1 MRPPSMISRC
11 QRLPLCPTLETGVH
25 ETYRPMASN
34 QRAMPSTRGEGHGM
48 RCRKRILAGAMLAL
62 LPLLASTAAN
72 AQKQGGTLRIFH
84 RDSPANM
91 SIHEEGTISVVAPMM
106 PIFNNLVLFN
116 QHEKQ
121 NRLDDIVPDLAD
133 SWSWSEDGKDLTFK
147 LHQGVKWH
155 DGKPFTAADV
165 KCTWDLLQNKATEK
179 LRLNAREAWWAN
191 LDNVTADN
199 DYQATFHLKRPQPAF
214 IAFLAS
220 GFTPVYP
227 CHVSPAQMRQHPIGT
242 GPFKFVE
249 YKPSQSIKVVK
260 NPDYWKKG
268 LPYLDAIEWTII
280 PNRSTQMLAFVAG
293 QFDMT
298 FPYEVTAANMKDI
311 KSQMPNAICEIAP
324 TNFAPNL
331 LMNRKPPFDN
341 PELRKAVAMTIDHQA
356 FVDILGEGNGDV
368 GTAVQP
374 GPEGQWA
381 MPKEMREQ
389 LPGYAPDVAK
399 SREEARKIMQSLG
412 YGPDK
417 HLDVQDR
424 RAQPAGLSRRRLAG
438 DRPAEADLYR
448 RRARTGRNRELAAAA
463 GPLGFR
469 PGAECGGRRHRRPG
483 PDLLRELRLQI
494 EPQLHAL
501 LRSRD
506 REDDRPAVDGARS
519 GEAQEARLGDRQQV
533 AAGGGAADRVL
544 PAQGDLLAAR
554 GQGAERHG
562 QQLLQRLALRGCLA
576 RQIVRARPRGD
587 RVTVKGQQPTE
598 CRSVQL
604 RAASGRSYS
613 RRNG

>member
-1 MRPPSMISRC
+1 M
-11 QRLPLCPTLETGVH
+11 
-25 ETYRPMASN
+25 SN
-34 QRAMPSTRGEGHGM
+34 APGTCCRTR
-48 RCRKRILAGAMLAL
+48 R
-62 LPLLASTAAN
+62 
-72 AQKQGGTLRIFH
+72 Q
-84 RDSPANM
+84 
-91 SIHEEGTISVVAPMM
+91 
-106 PIFNNLVLFN
+106 
-116 QHEKQ
+116 
-121 NRLDDIVPDLAD
+121 
-133 SWSWSEDGKDLTFK
+133 
-147 LHQGVKWH
+147 
-155 DGKPFTAADV
+155 
-165 KCTWDLLQNKATEK
+165 EK

-199 DYQATFHLKRPQPAF
+199 DYQATFHMKRPQPAF
-214 IAFLAS
+214 LAFLAS

-249 YKPSQSIKVVK
+249 YKPNQSIKVAK

-298 FPYEVTAANMKDI
+298 FPYEVTAPNMKDI

-331 LMNRKPPFDN
+331 LVNRKPPFDN
-341 PELRKAVAMTIDHQA
+341 PELRKAVAMTIDHKA

-417 HLDVQDR
+417 HLAFKIAARNLPDYRDAASLVIDQLKQIYID
-424 RAQPAGLSRRRLAG
+424 
-438 DRPAEADLYR
+438 AELELVETANWLPTAD
-448 RRARTGRNRELAAAA
+448 
-463 GPLGFR
+463 PLGFR
-469 PGAECGGRRHRRPG
+469 PGAERGGRRHRRPG

-506 REDDRPAVDGARS
+506 REDDRPAVDGTRS
-519 GEAQEARLGDRQQV
+519 GEAQEARLGDRRQV
-533 AAGGGAADRVL
+533 AAR
-544 PAQGDLLAAR
+544 R
-554 GQGAERHG
+554 W
-562 QQLLQRLALRGCLA
+562 C
-576 RQIVRARPRGD
+576 
-587 RVTVKGQQPTE
+587 
-598 CRSVQL
+598 
-604 RAASGRSYS
+604 GRSSSTCARRPAGGPRS
-613 RRNG
+613 RG

>member
-1 MRPPSMISRC
+1 
-11 QRLPLCPTLETGVH
+11 
-25 ETYRPMASN
+25 
-34 QRAMPSTRGEGHGM
+34 M
-48 RCRKRILAGAMLAL
+48 RCRKRILTGAMLAL

-91 SIHEEGTISVVAPMM
+91 SIHEEGTISVVAPIM

-121 NRLDDIVPDLAD
+121 NRLDNIVPDLAD

-165 KCTWDLLQNKATEK
+165 KCTWDLLQNKAPEK

-214 IAFLAS
+214 LAFLAS

-249 YKPSQSIKVVK
+249 YKPNQSIKVAK

-311 KSQMPNAICEIAP
+311 KSQMPEC
-324 TNFAPNL
+324 
-331 LMNRKPPFDN
+331 D
-341 PELRKAVAMTIDHQA
+341 LRDRADQFRAEPADDAQA
-356 FVDILGEGNGDV
+356 AFR
-368 GTAVQP
+368 QP
-374 GPEGQWA
+374 GA
-381 MPKEMREQ
+381 
-389 LPGYAPDVAK
+389 
-399 SREEARKIMQSLG
+399 
-412 YGPDK
+412 
-417 HLDVQDR
+417 
-424 RAQPAGLSRRRLAG
+424 AQGG
-438 DRPAEADLYR
+438 GDDDRPQGLCRHPR
-448 RRARTGRNRELAAAA
+448 RGQRR
-463 GPLGFR
+463 
-469 PGAECGGRRHRRPG
+469 CRHRRAAGARRAMGDAEGNARDSCRATP
-483 PDLLRELRLQI
+483 PTSPNRAKKPARSCSRL
-494 EPQLHAL
+494 ATARTSTS
-501 LRSRD
+501 RSRS
-506 REDDRPAVDGARS
+506 P
-519 GEAQEARLGDRQQV
+519 
-533 AAGGGAADRVL
+533 
-544 PAQGDLLAAR
+544 
-554 GQGAERHG
+554 
-562 QQLLQRLALRGCLA
+562 
-576 RQIVRARPRGD
+576 RATCRTIATPR
-587 RVTVKGQQPTE
+587 R
-598 CRSVQL
+598 
-604 RAASGRSYS
+604 
-613 RRNG
+613 